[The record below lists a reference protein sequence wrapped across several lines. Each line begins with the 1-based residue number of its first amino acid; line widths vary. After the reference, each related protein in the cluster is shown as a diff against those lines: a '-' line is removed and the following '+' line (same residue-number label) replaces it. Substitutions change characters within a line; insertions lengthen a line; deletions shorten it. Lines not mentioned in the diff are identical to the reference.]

1 VKDDLDSTPLLEK
14 FKEKIGKAD
23 KEVPS
28 HRKAKKVNPE
38 LKVKLFKEEAKL
50 PTRGTDQAAGLDL
63 YACESATIHSGRF
76 FAIST
81 GIQIEIPEGHFGM
94 LVPRSGL
101 AFKHQVS
108 VVNSPGI
115 IDSDYRGEVKVLLE
129 NRGQDL
135 FRVNLGDRIA
145 QLVIVPYAQFNPI
158 AVDSLTDTSRAEG
171 GFGSTGK

>member
-1 VKDDLDSTPLLEK
+1 MSDLNDIPGYVNSELVKASK
-14 FKEKIGKAD
+14 
-23 KEVPS
+23 
-28 HRKAKKVNPE
+28 RKKNQILE
-38 LKVKLFKEEAKL
+38 LKVKLFKEGAQL
-50 PTRGTDQAAGLDL
+50 PTRGTEHAAGLDL

-81 GIQIEIPEGHFGM
+81 GIQVEIPEGHFGM

-101 AFKHQVS
+101 ALKHQVS

-158 AVDSLTDTSRAEG
+158 AVEDLTDTTRADG